1 MGPHPRTHTTPD
13 TLLFSY
19 GTLRQAEVQLST
31 FGRLLNGREDAL
43 LGYQLE
49 WITVTDPEVIRASG
63 TDRHPML
70 TPSPEPG
77 ASVAG
82 MVFRITAAELAAA
95 DKYEVDDY
103 ARIRVPLS
111 SGEQAWVYALATAPK

>member
-1 MGPHPRTHTTPD
+1 MADVADEPG

-19 GTLRQAEVQLST
+19 GTLRQPEVQLST
-31 FGRLLNGREDAL
+31 FGRLLDGRDDAV
-43 LGYQLE
+43 LGYQLD

-70 TPSPEPG
+70 TASVDQG
-77 ASVAG
+77 ASVEG

-95 DKYEVDDY
+95 DEYEVDDY
-103 ARIRVPLS
+103 ARVRVPLR
-111 SGEQAWVYALATAPK
+111 SGEHAWVYAHAAS